1 MSWIAGTWS
10 SIPTWS
16 TQRAECFP
24 WSPLCKALLIEKSAT
39 NRALKSTGPWTWDV
53 RRRKKLVP
61 HLLTTIFIAA
71 NEHLV
76 LRHFDRWVVIVPF
89 NMEREAMNFISQI
102 MRAASGMKINMC
114 DPYVHKIRDDNMGNY
129 INAIDEVLSRQL
141 PDILICMVN
150 NNRSDRYSAIKK
162 KCCVER
168 SGINLVLF
176 I

>member
-1 MSWIAGTWS
+1 MEFNPNLFNTKGRVLPMETIVQGSPDKEIRYESGHQVDWTMNLRCA
-10 SIPTWS
+10 
-16 TQRAECFP
+16 TQ
-24 WSPLCKALLIEKSAT
+24 
-39 NRALKSTGPWTWDV
+39 
-53 RRRKKLVP
+53 KKFVP

-114 DPYVHKIRDDNMGNY
+114 DPYIHKIRDDNMGNY

-168 SGINLVLF
+168 SGIYSIIYLN
-176 I
+176 